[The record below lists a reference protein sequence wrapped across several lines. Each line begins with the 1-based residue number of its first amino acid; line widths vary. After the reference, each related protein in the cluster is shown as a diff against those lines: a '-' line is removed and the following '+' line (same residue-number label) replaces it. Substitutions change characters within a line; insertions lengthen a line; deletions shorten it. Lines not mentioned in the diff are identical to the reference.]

1 VTVKGVKYI
10 GYQPFI
16 AETNKG
22 QMLIQVFTNMDTG
35 LIETVHLAHRLDA
48 GHSWGPPIRFEK
60 A

>member
-1 VTVKGVKYI
+1 
-10 GYQPFI
+10 
-16 AETNKG
+16 
-22 QMLIQVFTNMDTG
+22 MLIQVFTNMDTG